1 MSCCSRPR
9 SRSEFPRRAAELL
22 IALVLLAGTTAC
34 AAAEGEHGAYAV
46 IVSPGVPPTD
56 VSMSDLT
63 RLLLGERRFWRSG
76 LPVVVLLP
84 PTGSPARRFLLTH
97 VFHMTEPTY
106 RRHTLELLY
115 RGELDYAPKIVDS
128 LDELL
133 AFTAASPGA
142 IAIVLAT
149 EAIPATVRVLRV
161 DGRAPGSPGYALG
174 Y

>member
-9 SRSEFPRRAAELL
+9 SRSERQRHAAGLL
-22 IALVLLAGTTAC
+22 VALVLLAGTTAR
-34 AAAEGEHGAYAV
+34 AAPDGEHGAYAI
-46 IVSPGVPPTD
+46 IVSPGVPVSD
-56 VSMSDLT
+56 VTRSDVT

-84 PTGSPARRFLLTH
+84 PAGSPARRFLLEH
-97 VFHMTEPTY
+97 VFHMSEPSY

-115 RGELDYAPKIVDS
+115 RGELDYAPKVVDS
-128 LDELL
+128 LDELF
-133 AFTAASPGA
+133 AFTASSPGA
-142 IAIVLAT
+142 IAI
-149 EAIPATVRVLRV
+149 IPATQTIPTAVRVLHV